1 MSDSFARRLV
11 LIKQGEGG
19 QDRSDKIASFS
30 PEILDNLQ
38 IFAIL
43 YGIVSN

>member
-19 QDRSDKIASFS
+19 QDSSDRIATFS
-30 PEILDNLQ
+30 PEILDN
-38 IFAIL
+38 ITKFAIL
-43 YGIVSN
+43 LV